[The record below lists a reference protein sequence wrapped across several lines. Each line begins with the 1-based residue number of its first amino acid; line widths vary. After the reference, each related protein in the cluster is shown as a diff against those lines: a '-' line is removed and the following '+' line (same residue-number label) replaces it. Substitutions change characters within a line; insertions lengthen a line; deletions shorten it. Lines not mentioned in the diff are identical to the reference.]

1 MPEWKHDRYTS
12 DCTRTEWRGLEAGT
26 RYHALLTSDHHVDNA
41 HCDHATLRNHLAA
54 AVEVDAPIF
63 VFGDLFCAM
72 QGKWDKRADMSELLP
87 ELRGSNYLDRL
98 VDFATEFYRPYASH
112 IAIIS
117 NGNHEDSIQ
126 KRHETDLTERLVQNL
141 RSIGSPV
148 TRGRYAG
155 FHSFRFCRNG
165 TTAKPISHART
176 LCYHHGYGGG
186 GEVTRGMIDQNRTR
200 SQYDADIFYSGHIH
214 RRNRDE
220 NVVLALDRSGIIIKR
235 QQLFLRGGAY
245 KQDEQGGW
253 QVSRGQAARPLG
265 GWWLRFRHHC
275 THASRMLVMDAV
287 EATWGKP

>member
-1 MPEWKHDRYTS
+1 MPEWTIERLGPEA
-12 DCTRTEWRGLEAGT
+12 TRSTWKGLESGN

-41 HCDHATLRNHLAA
+41 HCDHALLRNHLEA

-63 VFGDLFCAM
+63 AFGDVFCAM
-72 QGKWDKRADMSELLP
+72 QGRWDKRADTRELLP
-87 ELRGSNYLDRL
+87 ELRGNNYLDRL

-126 KRHETDLTERLVQNL
+126 QRHETDLIERLVQNL

-148 TRGRYAG
+148 IRGRYQG
-155 FHSFRFCRNG
+155 FHSFQIVQRSKG
-165 TTAKPISHART
+165 KPLSFART

-200 SQYDADIFYSGHIH
+200 SQYDAHIFYSGHIH

-220 NVVLALDRSGIIIKR
+220 NVVLSLDRSGQVIKR

-245 KQDEQGGW
+245 KDDSKGGW
-253 QVSRGQAARPLG
+253 QISRGQAARPLG
-265 GWWLRFRHHC
+265 GWWVRFGCHAHHS
-275 THASRMLVMDAV
+275 SRSVILDAV
-287 EATWGKP
+287 EATWGRP